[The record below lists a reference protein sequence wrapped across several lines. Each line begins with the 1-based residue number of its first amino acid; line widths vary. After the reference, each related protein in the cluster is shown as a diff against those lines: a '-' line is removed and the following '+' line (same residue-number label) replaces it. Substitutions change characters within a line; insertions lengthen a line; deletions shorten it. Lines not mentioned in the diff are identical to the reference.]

1 MKKLLVL
8 LSGSVLLSLSFS
20 FVYFLNFKSN
30 NRITLKQQEQKET
43 DLSKIFYNAYVS
55 VINEDGK
62 NLKDLVIEA
71 IKKKYNFLD
80 FSLLDIE
87 VGKDKNGRESA
98 FAFIKP
104 KVISNN
110 KYKNSEE
117 IKYYIKKNL
126 SLQTE
131 NITNL
136 EKISINTET
145 EILKQFKKKIDT
157 SSFEEKGFFV
167 TDITENSAIVNAKE
181 DNDDFYGKVKVKFNA
196 KKKTLESVFYN
207 FKLEIKQN
215 STKDDVIKYLINK
228 KPNLKGEKLTA
239 QIDLSKNAVI
249 ISVDSSSENYQGST
263 TLLFALLEEKQP
275 ITPKTPNNKIEKAES
290 SQPKNESKS
299 ESSDMTPRSEPNSK
313 ISTPSAPIID
323 KTPNKFEIKKPIPI
337 IPNNTMNKS
346 DNKTNKSGNSKT
358 GVIVGTTLGVSSIVA
373 SGAAGSWLYFKKR
386 K

>member
-20 FVYFLNFKSN
+20 FIYFLNFKSN
-30 NRITLKQQEQKET
+30 NRIALKQQEQKEET

-126 SLQTE
+126 SLETE
-131 NITNL
+131 NTTNL

-145 EILKQFKKKIDT
+145 EILKQLKKKIDT

-181 DNDDFYGKVKVKFNA
+181 ENDDFYGKVKVKFNA

-215 STKDDVIKYLINK
+215 SNKDDVIKYLINK
-228 KPNLKGEKLTA
+228 KPNLKSEKLTA
-239 QIDLSKNAVI
+239 QIDLSKDAVI
-249 ISVDSSSENYQGST
+249 ISVDNSSENYQGST
-263 TLLFALLEEKQP
+263 TLLFALPEEKQP
-275 ITPKTPNNKIEKAES
+275 ITPNTPKTPEKPEP

-299 ESSDMTPRSEPNSK
+299 NDILPRSEPNSK
-313 ISTPSAPIID
+313 ISTLSAPIID
-323 KTPNKFEIKKPIPI
+323 KTPNKFEIKKPIPT

-358 GVIVGTTLGVSSIVA
+358 GIIVGTTLGVSSIVA

>member
-20 FVYFLNFKSN
+20 FIYFLNFKSN
-30 NRITLKQQEQKET
+30 NRIALKQQEQKEET

-126 SLQTE
+126 SLETE
-131 NITNL
+131 NTTNL

-145 EILKQFKKKIDT
+145 EILKQLKKKIDT

-181 DNDDFYGKVKVKFNA
+181 ENDDFYGKVKVKFNA

-215 STKDDVIKYLINK
+215 SNKDDVIKYLINK
-228 KPNLKGEKLTA
+228 KPNLKSEKLTA
-239 QIDLSKNAVI
+239 QIDLSKDAVI
-249 ISVDSSSENYQGST
+249 ISVDNSSENYQGST
-263 TLLFALLEEKQP
+263 TLLFALPEEKQP
-275 ITPKTPNNKIEKAES
+275 ITPNTPKTPEKPEP

-299 ESSDMTPRSEPNSK
+299 NDILPRSEPNSK

-323 KTPNKFEIKKPIPI
+323 KTPNKFEIKKPIPT

-358 GVIVGTTLGVSSIVA
+358 GIIVGTTLGVSSIVA
-373 SGAAGSWLYFKKR
+373 SGAAGSWLYFKKT
-386 K
+386 

>member
-20 FVYFLNFKSN
+20 FIYFLNFKSN
-30 NRITLKQQEQKET
+30 NRIALKQQEQKEET

-126 SLQTE
+126 SLETE
-131 NITNL
+131 NTTNL

-145 EILKQFKKKIDT
+145 EILKQLKKKIDT

-181 DNDDFYGKVKVKFNA
+181 ENDDFYGKVKVKFNA

-215 STKDDVIKYLINK
+215 SNKDDVIKYLINK
-228 KPNLKGEKLTA
+228 KPNLKSEKLTA
-239 QIDLSKNAVI
+239 QIDLSKDAVI
-249 ISVDSSSENYQGST
+249 ISVDNSSENYQGST
-263 TLLFALLEEKQP
+263 TLLFALPEEKQP
-275 ITPKTPNNKIEKAES
+275 ITPNTPKTPEKPEP

-299 ESSDMTPRSEPNSK
+299 NDILPRSEPNSK

-323 KTPNKFEIKKPIPI
+323 KTPNKFEIKKPIPT

-358 GVIVGTTLGVSSIVA
+358 GIIVGTTLGVSSIVA

>member
-30 NRITLKQQEQKET
+30 NRIALKQQEQKET

-126 SLQTE
+126 SLETE
-131 NITNL
+131 KTTNL

-157 SSFEEKGFFV
+157 SSFEEKEFFV
-167 TDITENSAIVNAKE
+167 TNITENSAIVNAKE

-239 QIDLSKNAVI
+239 QIDLSKNVVI
-249 ISVDSSSENYQGST
+249 ISVDNSSENYQGST
-263 TLLFALLEEKQP
+263 TLLFALPEEKQP
-275 ITPKTPNNKIEKAES
+275 ITPITPKTPEKPEP

-299 ESSDMTPRSEPNSK
+299 NDILPRSEPNSK

-323 KTPNKFEIKKPIPI
+323 KTPNKFEIKKPIPT

-358 GVIVGTTLGVSSIVA
+358 GVIVGTTLGISSIVA

>member
-20 FVYFLNFKSN
+20 FIYFLNFKSN
-30 NRITLKQQEQKET
+30 NRIALKQQEKKEET

-126 SLQTE
+126 SLETE

-145 EILKQFKKKIDT
+145 EILKQLKKKIDT

-228 KPNLKGEKLTA
+228 KPNLKSEKLTA
-239 QIDLSKNAVI
+239 QIDLLKNAVI
-249 ISVDSSSENYQGST
+249 ISVDNSSENYQGST
-263 TLLFALLEEKQP
+263 TLLFALPEEKPPTP
-275 ITPKTPNNKIEKAES
+275 ITPNTPKTPEKLEP

-299 ESSDMTPRSEPNSK
+299 NDILPRSDPNSK

-323 KTPNKFEIKKPIPI
+323 KTPNKFEIKKPIST

-346 DNKTNKSGNSKT
+346 NNKTNKSGNSKT

>member
-20 FVYFLNFKSN
+20 FIYFLNFKSN
-30 NRITLKQQEQKET
+30 NRIALKQQEQKEET

-126 SLQTE
+126 SLETE
-131 NITNL
+131 NTTNL

-145 EILKQFKKKIDT
+145 EILKQLKKKIDT

-181 DNDDFYGKVKVKFNA
+181 ENDDFYGKVKVKFNA

-215 STKDDVIKYLINK
+215 SNKDDVIKYLINK
-228 KPNLKGEKLTA
+228 KPNLKSEKLTA
-239 QIDLSKNAVI
+239 QIDLSKDAVI
-249 ISVDSSSENYQGST
+249 ISVDNSSENYQGST
-263 TLLFALLEEKQP
+263 TLLFALPEEKQP
-275 ITPKTPNNKIEKAES
+275 ITPNTPKTPEKPEP

-299 ESSDMTPRSEPNSK
+299 NDILPRSEPNSK

-323 KTPNKFEIKKPIPI
+323 KTPNKFEIKKPIPT

-358 GVIVGTTLGVSSIVA
+358 GII
-373 SGAAGSWLYFKKR
+373 
-386 K
+386 

>member
-126 SLQTE
+126 SLETE
-131 NITNL
+131 NTTNL

-207 FKLEIKQN
+207 FKLEINQN

-228 KPNLKGEKLTA
+228 KPNLKSEKLTA

-275 ITPKTPNNKIEKAES
+275 ITPKTPNKIEKPES
-290 SQPKNESKS
+290 SQPKNESKP

-323 KTPNKFEIKKPIPI
+323 KTPNKFEIKKPIPT

-346 DNKTNKSGNSKT
+346 NNKTNKSGNSKT

>member
-20 FVYFLNFKSN
+20 FIYFLNFKSN
-30 NRITLKQQEQKET
+30 NRIALKQQEQKET

-126 SLQTE
+126 SLETE
-131 NITNL
+131 NTTNL

-145 EILKQFKKKIDT
+145 EILKQLKKKIDT

-228 KPNLKGEKLTA
+228 KPNLKSEKLTA
-239 QIDLSKNAVI
+239 QIDLSKNAAI

-275 ITPKTPNNKIEKAES
+275 NTPNTPEKPEP

-299 ESSDMTPRSEPNSK
+299 ESIDMTPRTEPNSK

-323 KTPNKFEIKKPIPI
+323 KTPNKFEIKKPIPT

-358 GVIVGTTLGVSSIVA
+358 GIIVGTTLGVSSIVV